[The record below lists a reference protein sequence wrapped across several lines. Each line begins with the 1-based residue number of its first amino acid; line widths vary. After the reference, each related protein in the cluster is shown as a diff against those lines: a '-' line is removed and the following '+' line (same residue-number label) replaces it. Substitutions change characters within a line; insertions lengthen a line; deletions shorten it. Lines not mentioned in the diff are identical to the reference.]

1 MKPQI
6 VITVSGGVVTGVW
19 SNEEDADV
27 TIYDWDNIADD
38 LNQDAD
44 DVELEY
50 TTKIQDLHEVA

>member
-27 TIYDWDNIADD
+27 TIYDWDNVHDD
-38 LNQDAD
+38 DSQDAD